1 MKNLNYREILINST
15 ISVIADEGLDK
26 TTTKTIVNGTGVNEA
41 YIYRFFDG
49 KEDLLSKTFAFL
61 DEELVRNIMD
71 RIDVIDMK
79 ELNYEMRCWLIF
91 DSLWRF
97 LLGNKDKCL
106 AYVRYYYSPYYQ
118 KYSAKEHQE
127 RYKPLVSKI
136 GKVIKAEA
144 NTWMLLKHVLNVLL
158 DFAVRVY
165 EGEVSD
171 SEDTTTHVFLL
182 VYNSL
187 KPYFKERELNV

>member
-71 RIDVIDMK
+71 RIDAIDMK
-79 ELNYEMRCWLIF
+79 ELNYEMRCRLIF

>member
-79 ELNYEMRCWLIF
+79 ELNYEMRCRLIF

-118 KYSAKEHQE
+118 KYSVKEHQE

-144 NTWMLLKHVLNVLL
+144 NTWMLLKHALNVLL

-171 SEDTTTHVFLL
+171 CEDTTTHVFLL